1 MQPITILILGIS
13 LIGNSWINFRQDN
26 KIEVLQELLLEL
38 RWDYISHKKVEEC
51 RGLEGSMDY
60 EGASQC
66 YSNHVI
72 YEWNTEGSHWQIYK
86 EDNFDEHEIFRM
98 KLNAKDY

>member
-1 MQPITILILGIS
+1 MLFTGLLNNRQNQEIS
-13 LIGNSWINFRQDN
+13 D
-26 KIEVLQELLLEL
+26 LQERVSEL
-38 RWDYISHKKVEEC
+38 SWDYISHKKVEEC
-51 RGLEGSMDY
+51 RGLDGSMDY

-66 YSNHVI
+66 YADHVI
-72 YEWNTEGSHWQIYK
+72 YEWDTEGSHWQIYK